1 MDTQTNCVPG
11 RLGVAGATKKR
22 VTLLAAGEFGSVQC
36 LSNLTEQRS
45 SEKIKSP

>member
-11 RLGVAGATKKR
+11 RLGVAGAKKR